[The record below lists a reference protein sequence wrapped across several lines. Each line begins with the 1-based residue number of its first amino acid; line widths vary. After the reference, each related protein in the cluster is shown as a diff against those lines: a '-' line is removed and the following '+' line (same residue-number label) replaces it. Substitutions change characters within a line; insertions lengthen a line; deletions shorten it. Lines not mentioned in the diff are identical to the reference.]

1 MPSNFRHWMKRL
13 EKRAERNSFE
23 LKDGTSY
30 RYDFDEAVGD
40 LFVYCVEL
48 WTADEASEASEPEVP
63 PSLQAIRNARDPTE
77 AMEPFRP
84 QNRRGA
90 GAFLDPILLIQDQAE
105 GDREA

>member
-1 MPSNFRHWMKRL
+1 MGLRRWLRRL
-13 EKRAERNSFE
+13 EKRVGHNAFLLR
-23 LKDGTSY
+23 DGTTY
-30 RYDFDEAVGD
+30 RYNFDEACGD
-40 LFVYCVEL
+40 LFVFCVQS
-48 WTADEASEASEPEVP
+48 WTEGDPASLEAPLI
-63 PSLQAIRNARDPTE
+63 LQAIRNARDPTE